1 MNNLCRIGIL
11 GGTLDP
17 IHMGHLII
25 AQTAKQEL
33 NLEKI
38 VFMPSG
44 NPPHKNP
51 AHITDA
57 KHRLEMVKLSIDS
70 NDDFVYS
77 DFELKRDGVIYTSD
91 TLELLKKEHPN
102 LDLYFI
108 MGADSLLAIET
119 WHEPAK
125 IFELATVV
133 VADRDS
139 SRKELLEQIDYLHKK
154 YNANIRFISAPLID
168 ISSSYIRNCVSTGK
182 SIRYLVHSSVE
193 EYINS
198 NHLYTISF

>member
-1 MNNLCRIGIL
+1 M
-11 GGTLDP
+11 D
-17 IHMGHLII
+17 
-25 AQTAKQEL
+25 
-33 NLEKI
+33 
-38 VFMPSG
+38 G

-108 MGADSLLAIET
+108 TAIGMGFVKDILENNLYRFVANPEGSNDRWMMFPKKSYMSLVFNVLYAILVT
-119 WHEPAK
+119 GCVYFTYQGINFVGTSGNNDRVVFGVEP
-125 IFELATVV
+125 IFFGIFYMGFELLFLWMKHMAVRII
-133 VADRDS
+133 ADA
-139 SRKELLEQIDYLHKK
+139 KK
-154 YNANIRFISAPLID
+154 
-168 ISSSYIRNCVSTGK
+168 K
-182 SIRYLVHSSVE
+182 VE
-193 EYINS
+193 GGV
-198 NHLYTISF
+198 